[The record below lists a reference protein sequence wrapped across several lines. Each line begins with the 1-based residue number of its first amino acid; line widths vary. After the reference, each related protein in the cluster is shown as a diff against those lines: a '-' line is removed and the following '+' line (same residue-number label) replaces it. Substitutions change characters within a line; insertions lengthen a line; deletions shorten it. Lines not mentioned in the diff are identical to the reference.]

1 MTLRELLALVAPS
14 KREDPQP
21 GDREASPHGGRR
33 PSTGGVHGREQ
44 LLAEALHD
52 GEGNEAPLLV
62 RLFSAIGTWIG
73 AAMVAT
79 IFAALE
85 IYEVVPVALLL
96 AIGLFAVAISLSRRP
111 ARSLALTQL
120 IWAMALGGHGLLA
133 GVAAEIGVD
142 EGPIAVTWTLLNLVL
157 LVMIRVPSFAIA
169 SGVCTVGFATW
180 LAYVLELPMYPLWV
194 ALPAAAVATAAWL
207 AESRFAVP
215 LGRSWVGLAY
225 GLPIGVACSLS
236 LFGIE
241 GIATGIGAIIAILLA
256 LLWVWLAHER
266 KSIALQTIA
275 SIQLAGF
282 LFFFYYQLETSLLLK
297 SVLVMSSGAALL
309 LGAWLARPQPL
320 ADHAEPKARP
330 RMLPALALIVLT
342 LGLVIGPS
350 IQKERIL
357 ASGQTV
363 LLPLAPLDPRSL
375 MQGDYVQLRY
385 RLEAG
390 FERVY
395 GQRLYELHD
404 RGDIPRHGKLVI
416 TLDEE
421 NVGHFVRID
430 DGTPLAAG
438 EQLLEYRLRGN
449 WGESL
454 RVGADSFLFE
464 EGRAGHYERAR
475 FGELVVSEDGEAILV
490 GLRDADKQPLGR

>member
-1 MTLRELLALVAPS
+1 MTLRELLALVAPD
-14 KREDPQP
+14 KRTDP
-21 GDREASPHGGRR
+21 R
-33 PSTGGVHGREQ
+33 
-44 LLAEALHD
+44 LAEALHD

-73 AAMVAT
+73 AAMIAT

-85 IYEVVPVALLL
+85 IYEVVPVAVLL
-96 AIGLFAVAISLSRRP
+96 AIGLFVVAIALSRRP

-133 GVAAEIGVD
+133 GVAGELGVD
-142 EGPIAVTWTLLNLVL
+142 EGPIALAWTLLNLAML
-157 LVMIRVPSFAIA
+157 FLVWVPSFAIA
-169 SGVCTVGFATW
+169 SAVCMVGFAAW
-180 LAYVLELPMYPLWV
+180 LANVLELPMYPLWV
-194 ALPAAAVATAAWL
+194 ALPAAAIATAAWL
-207 AESRFAVP
+207 AESRFVVSV
-215 LGRSWVGLAY
+215 GRSWVGLAY
-225 GLPIGVACSLS
+225 GLPIGVAGSLS
-236 LFGIE
+236 LFALEDMGTGLASILA
-241 GIATGIGAIIAILLA
+241 IALA
-256 LLWVWLAHER
+256 LLWLWLAHQR
-266 KSIALQTIA
+266 KSVGLQTIA

-282 LFFFYYQLETSLLLK
+282 LFFFYYQLDTPLLHKSLW
-297 SVLVMSSGAALL
+297 VMGSGAALL
-309 LGAWLARPQPL
+309 FGAWLVRPQPL
-320 ADHAEPKARP
+320 ADHGKPKARP
-330 RMLPALALIVLT
+330 RMLPALMLIVLT
-342 LGLVIGPS
+342 LGLVVGPS